1 MRLSSLKLSG
11 FKSFADSTTL
21 HFKENRTAVVGPN
34 GCGKSN
40 VIDAIRWV
48 MGESSARQLRGGSM
62 QDVIFTGTAKRK
74 PVSVASVELRF
85 DNTYGKLGGSYNA
98 YTELAVKRQVN
109 RDGKSEYFLNGTK
122 ALLLLERTHLIEIYP
137 RRGAIVSEMSAQQV
151 RALFDISSL
160 LLGQIVQ
167 RIAET
172 WRSYEAESLQLLLDE
187 LGNQL
192 KQGSIEKFYDL
203 IFEGL
208 ARQHEMV
215 GNAYLMKF
223 YQELLPSIRRSYF
236 LTLNT
241 SRRELQESYD
251 LFKLVTDAVLIRK
264 SQQATLFMEDF
275 CRHLRNLV
283 LESLTRMKQIE
294 LAWARRSRR

>member
-1 MRLSSLKLSG
+1 MQAHDTESLSEQIAKHIS
-11 FKSFADSTTL
+11 
-21 HFKENRTAVVGPN
+21 EQ
-34 GCGKSN
+34 
-40 VIDAIRWV
+40 IIR
-48 MGESSARQLRGGSM
+48 GELVEGERIQ
-62 QDVIFTGTAKRK
+62 
-74 PVSVASVELRF
+74 ELRIAAEL
-85 DNTYGKLGGSYNA
+85 DVSRGSVR
-98 YTELAVKRQVN
+98 E
-109 RDGKSEYFLNGTK
+109 

-151 RALFDISSL
+151 RALFDTSSL

-172 WRSYEAESLQLLLDE
+172 WR
-187 LGNQL
+187 
-192 KQGSIEKFYDL
+192 GSIEKFYDL

>member
-1 MRLSSLKLSG
+1 MQAHDTGSLSEQIAKHIS
-11 FKSFADSTTL
+11 
-21 HFKENRTAVVGPN
+21 EQ
-34 GCGKSN
+34 
-40 VIDAIRWV
+40 IIR
-48 MGESSARQLRGGSM
+48 GELVEGERIQ
-62 QDVIFTGTAKRK
+62 
-74 PVSVASVELRF
+74 ELRIAAEL
-85 DNTYGKLGGSYNA
+85 DVSRGSVR
-98 YTELAVKRQVN
+98 E
-109 RDGKSEYFLNGTK
+109 

-172 WRSYEAESLQLLLDE
+172 WRSNEAESLQLLLDE